1 MIFPA
6 KRRAK
11 LESSRSGRHSRPVK
25 VEIFAYSAEARRLAD
40 AAAQVVEKIRPL
52 QVQVKGWDNPVSAG
66 GKTGRGK
73 PFIGGFQPRG
83 QKEAIER

>member
-1 MIFPA
+1 
-6 KRRAK
+6 
-11 LESSRSGRHSRPVK
+11 

-52 QVQVKGWDNPVSAG
+52 RVQVKGWDNPVFAG